1 MTIWLPEIDDRQG
14 PRYKAI
20 ADALADDV
28 ADGGLTAGDRLPTH
42 RDLAYR
48 LGVTVGTIS
57 RAYAEAESRGLVYGQ
72 VGRGTFVREPRQAGA
87 AEATFAYAASDESG
101 LIDLSLNL
109 PAAGDRGERLAA
121 TLADLA
127 AGPDLSSLVGFGPE
141 GGSHRHRAAGAEW
154 MAKLG
159 VEPAPSRVLVC
170 NGAQH
175 AMAIVFAALCRP
187 GDTVLVEELTYP
199 GIKGVADL
207 LNLRLRGLPLDAEG
221 LRPDALEDA
230 CRNGDGNVL
239 YCVPSYQN
247 PTTAY
252 MSDERRDAIAEIAR
266 RHGLTVVEDDV
277 YGFQHPAPAAPLVS
291 RLPNQCCYVTSASK
305 VLGPGMRVGYA
316 MLPEH
321 LVEAARAAI
330 RATCW
335 MTAPLNAE
343 IVSRWIEDGGADDL
357 IAWHR
362 EEAGRR
368 AEMAYQALAGLPFR
382 HQTGAYHMWLDLPPP
397 WRVDELVDAAAGR
410 GVRLIPP
417 DPFLVGR
424 GHRPHGV
431 RLSLGSPSRGDL
443 ARGLDIVAGI
453 LAEAPRAAPAI
464 V

>member
-1 MTIWLPEIDDRQG
+1 
-14 PRYKAI
+14 
-20 ADALADDV
+20 
-28 ADGGLTAGDRLPTH
+28 
-42 RDLAYR
+42 
-48 LGVTVGTIS
+48 
-57 RAYAEAESRGLVYGQ
+57 
-72 VGRGTFVREPRQAGA
+72 
-87 AEATFAYAASDESG
+87 
-101 LIDLSLNL
+101 
-109 PAAGDRGERLAA
+109 
-121 TLADLA
+121 
-127 AGPDLSSLVGFGPE
+127 
-141 GGSHRHRAAGAEW
+141 
-154 MAKLG
+154 
-159 VEPAPSRVLVC
+159 
-170 NGAQH
+170 
-175 AMAIVFAALCRP
+175 
-187 GDTVLVEELTYP
+187 
-199 GIKGVADL
+199 
-207 LNLRLRGLPLDAEG
+207 
-221 LRPDALEDA
+221 
-230 CRNGDGNVL
+230 
-239 YCVPSYQN
+239 
-247 PTTAY
+247 

-291 RLPNQCCYVTSASK
+291 RLPDQCCYVTSASK

-431 RLSLGSPSRGDL
+431 RLSSDRRPAATWHAVSTSSPASSPR
-443 ARGLDIVAGI
+443 RR
-453 LAEAPRAAPAI
+453 APRRPSSEDGRPVRRVVRDPDRVAVVEGPCPWPYPGRCGSLR
-464 V
+464 